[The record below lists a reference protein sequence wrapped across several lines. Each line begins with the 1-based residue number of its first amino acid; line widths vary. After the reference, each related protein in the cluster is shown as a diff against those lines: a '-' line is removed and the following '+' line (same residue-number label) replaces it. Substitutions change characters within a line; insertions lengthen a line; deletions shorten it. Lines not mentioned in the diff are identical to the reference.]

1 MTPEKHETE
10 TQRLAMT
17 DSTMVR
23 TDPRLAPS
31 AGVSEGEGV
40 KCYAARTGKPASA
53 PDPLA
58 LTPAFG

>member
-1 MTPEKHETE
+1 
-10 TQRLAMT
+10 MT